1 MSAWGG
7 LGARVAVAFMATG
20 CMGVCALGCGT
31 AGRQASTSSVAGS
44 TGGNT
49 GDYASTITTSSI
61 PLGQALRGDGDV
73 DNPGD
78 IDGNG
83 DRDYTSQ
90 GGKDGDSD
98 GPTRESYDFP
108 DSDDRA
114 TFAYGHRPS
123 TTEARAISGVVRMYY
138 AAASAGDGSAACGLL
153 LPSFA
158 SSLPESYGG
167 PGGPSYLR
175 GGSTCAAIM
184 SGLFRTFRSELG
196 EAITVVEVRVAGDRA
211 QVVIGSRR
219 MRASSISLARAGGA
233 WKVADI
239 IGQPLP

>member
-1 MSAWGG
+1 
-7 LGARVAVAFMATG
+7 MATG

-73 DNPGD
+73 DNPSD

-108 DSDDRA
+108 DGDDRS
-114 TFAYGHRPS
+114 TFAYGHSPS
-123 TTEARAISGVVRMYY
+123 AAEARAISDVAREYY
-138 AAASAGDGSAACGLL
+138 AAASADNGPAACALL
-153 LPSFA
+153 LPSLA

-167 PGGPSYLR
+167 AGGPSYLR
-175 GGSTCAAIM
+175 GGRTCSAIESM
-184 SGLFRTFRSELG
+184 LFRALHSELS
-196 EAITVVEVRVAGDRA
+196 EAITVVEVRVSDGSGQA
-211 QVVIGSRR
+211 VVGSRR
-219 MRASSISLARAGGA
+219 MRANSILLVQVGSA
-233 WKVADI
+233 WRVAEI

>member
-1 MSAWGG
+1 
-7 LGARVAVAFMATG
+7 MATG

-73 DNPGD
+73 DNPSD

-108 DSDDRA
+108 DGDDRS
-114 TFAYGHRPS
+114 TFAYGHSPS
-123 TTEARAISGVVRMYY
+123 TAEARAISDVVREYY
-138 AAASAGDGSAACGLL
+138 AAASADNGPAACALL

-167 PGGPSYLR
+167 AGGPSYLR
-175 GGSTCAAIM
+175 GGRTCSAIESM
-184 SGLFRTFRSELG
+184 TLSSSPLGAGRSHNG
-196 EAITVVEVRVAGDRA
+196 GRGACVWR
-211 QVVIGSRR
+211 Q
-219 MRASSISLARAGGA
+219 RAGVDWIETNASQQHLVGA
-233 WKVADI
+233 GRWCLESCGDHRPALAVGDINLFELVA
-239 IGQPLP
+239 